1 MDITILKIENSLS
14 LDSKYPI
21 LVSLYNDLNK
31 FNSLK
36 PQRENKKVQK
46 ESVYDNASELY
57 NKYLGIYLDE
67 YNALPNDKK

>member
-46 ESVYDNASELY
+46 KSVYDNASELY